1 MNWYFQ
7 KDVESLVSNI
17 FKHAALKALGTDQMP
32 HIPFK
37 KPMVKSLLSV
47 RAGFPGAWI
56 VFTPDTQWIPAHS
69 ERRSRTGTFN
79 TCTCSSQVG
88 SGRSN
93 APSLRG
99 MLVAIDLEI
108 FRSKQTAK
116 NTSLPRLM
124 ERDYM
129 TMCI

>member
-1 MNWYFQ
+1 MSNQPPTMNIY
-7 KDVESLVSNI
+7 ELVFPKRCRI
-17 FKHAALKALGTDQMP
+17 VGFKHAALKALGTDQMP

-47 RAGFPGAWI
+47 RAGFPGVWI
-56 VFTPDTQWIPAHS
+56 VSTPDTPWIPTHS
-69 ERRSRTGTFN
+69 ERRSRTGTFS
-79 TCTCSSQVG
+79 TCTCSSQHG

-108 FRSKQTAK
+108 FRSKQLQETP
-116 NTSLPRLM
+116 TC
-124 ERDYM
+124 RD
-129 TMCI
+129 